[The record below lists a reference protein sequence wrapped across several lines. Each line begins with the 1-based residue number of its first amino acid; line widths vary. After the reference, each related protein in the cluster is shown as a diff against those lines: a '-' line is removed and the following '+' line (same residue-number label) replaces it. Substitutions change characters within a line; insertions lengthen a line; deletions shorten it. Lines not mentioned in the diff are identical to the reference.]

1 MSIKNIK
8 DTETKDTKKC
18 KNTDC
23 IVEDGSDVHMGSSEG
38 QTTDK
43 PEEVLIAQFEILDT
57 FIDDVQN
64 ALGNLPYNHTIQVIN
79 NLQVFNLTIGN
90 LMQLIKDTKSSID
103 INNLNFICECL
114 TYYPYNVVKDIIDTI
129 KTDQNK
135 YFKELEPRKVTAS
148 EEA

>member
-1 MSIKNIK
+1 MSAKNIK
-8 DTETKDTKKC
+8 DTEMKDTKKC
-18 KNTDC
+18 KNPDC
-23 IVEDGSDVHMGSSEG
+23 IVEDGSDVHMGSSES
-38 QTTDK
+38 QTIDK
-43 PEEVLIAQFEILDT
+43 PEEVLVAQFEILDT
-57 FIDDVQN
+57 FINDVQD

-79 NLQVFNLTIGN
+79 NSQVFNLTIGN

-114 TYYPYNVVKDIIDTI
+114 TYYPYNTIKDIIDTI

-135 YFKELEPRKVTAS
+135 YFKELEPRKVIAS